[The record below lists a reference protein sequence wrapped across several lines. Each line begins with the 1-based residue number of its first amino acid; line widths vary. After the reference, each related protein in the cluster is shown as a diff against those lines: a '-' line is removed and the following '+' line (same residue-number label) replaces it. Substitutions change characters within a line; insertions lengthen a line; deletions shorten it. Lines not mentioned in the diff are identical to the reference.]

1 VARPGFWLHAAW
13 ESATEPESVAV
24 HRVGWGFVSLY
35 TLAFISTSLLFLA
48 PLLVTLALK
57 VNSLVGIEQAP
68 RSLALVTGIGA
79 LLAMVGNPF
88 FGKMSDRTSS
98 QLGMLCAGGIAA
110 LFDVIDPDSALK
122 ALAGGP
128 EFVWKLSLGIYPM
141 VKGFKPSPITE
152 EATADTTPPATS
164 SPSDHRAGPGP
175 TRARPR
181 TAPEGPIMKAF
192 VYEKYGPPETLR
204 LAEVDKPVPD
214 ADHVLVKVRAASVN
228 AADWHVL
235 RGKPLFS
242 RATLG
247 LLRPKHQV
255 LGVDIAGQ
263 VEAVGSGVTRFQP
276 GDEVYANLLDHG
288 YGGFAEYVSVPVD
301 VMSLKPPSLSFEDA
315 AAVPMAAVTALQGLG
330 HHGAIQPAHKV
341 LINGASG
348 GVGTFAVQIAKAYGG
363 EVTAVT
369 STRNLELVGS
379 LGADHVLDY
388 TSTDA
393 LGGGRRYDLILDTV
407 GNRSVPDLRRALA
420 QGGKAAVTGFTSV
433 AGLLAV
439 SLRGGK
445 DIAQVQAHVTTKD
458 LDVLSEL
465 IEAGKVRPQI
475 DRRYRFTEIP
485 AAIAYLE
492 QGRARA
498 KVVVE
503 VG

>member
-1 VARPGFWLHAAW
+1 
-13 ESATEPESVAV
+13 
-24 HRVGWGFVSLY
+24 
-35 TLAFISTSLLFLA
+35 
-48 PLLVTLALK
+48 
-57 VNSLVGIEQAP
+57 
-68 RSLALVTGIGA
+68 
-79 LLAMVGNPF
+79 
-88 FGKMSDRTSS
+88 
-98 QLGMLCAGGIAA
+98 
-110 LFDVIDPDSALK
+110 
-122 ALAGGP
+122 
-128 EFVWKLSLGIYPM
+128 
-141 VKGFKPSPITE
+141 
-152 EATADTTPPATS
+152 
-164 SPSDHRAGPGP
+164 
-175 TRARPR
+175 
-181 TAPEGPIMKAF
+181 MKAF

-204 LAEVDKPVPD
+204 LAEVDKPAPD

-228 AADWHVL
+228 AADWHLL

-247 LLRPKHQV
+247 LLRPRRQV

-263 VEAVGSGVTRFQP
+263 VEAVGSGVTRFRP

-288 YGGFAEYVSVPVD
+288 YGGFAEYVSAPVD
-301 VMSLKPPSLSFEDA
+301 VMSLKPPSLSFEEA
-315 AAVPMAAVTALQGLG
+315 AAVPMAAATALQGLRR
-330 HHGAIQPAHKV
+330 HGELQPGQRV

-348 GVGTFAVQIAKAYGG
+348 GVGTFAVQLAKAYGA

-369 STRNLELVGS
+369 STRNLELVRS

-388 TSTDA
+388 TTTDA
-393 LGGGRRYDLILDTV
+393 LGGGQRYDLILDTV
-407 GNRSVPDLRRALA
+407 GNRSVPDLKRALA

-433 AGLLAV
+433 AKLLAV

-445 DIAQVQAHVTTKD
+445 DIAQVQAHVTTRD
-458 LDVLSEL
+458 LELLSEL

-498 KVVVE
+498 KVVAE

>member
-1 VARPGFWLHAAW
+1 
-13 ESATEPESVAV
+13 
-24 HRVGWGFVSLY
+24 
-35 TLAFISTSLLFLA
+35 
-48 PLLVTLALK
+48 
-57 VNSLVGIEQAP
+57 
-68 RSLALVTGIGA
+68 
-79 LLAMVGNPF
+79 
-88 FGKMSDRTSS
+88 
-98 QLGMLCAGGIAA
+98 
-110 LFDVIDPDSALK
+110 
-122 ALAGGP
+122 
-128 EFVWKLSLGIYPM
+128 
-141 VKGFKPSPITE
+141 
-152 EATADTTPPATS
+152 
-164 SPSDHRAGPGP
+164 
-175 TRARPR
+175 
-181 TAPEGPIMKAF
+181 MKAF

-204 LAEVDKPVPD
+204 LAEVDRPAPD

-247 LLRPKHQV
+247 LLRPRRQV

-288 YGGFAEYVSVPVD
+288 YGGFAEYASAPVD
-301 VMSLKPPSLSFEDA
+301 VMSLKPPSLSFEEA
-315 AAVPMAAVTALQGLG
+315 AAVPMAAATALQGLRR
-330 HHGAIQPAHKV
+330 HGELQPGQRV

-348 GVGTFAVQIAKAYGG
+348 GVGTFAVQLAKAYGA

-369 STRNLELVGS
+369 STRNLELVRS

-388 TSTDA
+388 TTTDA
-393 LGGGRRYDLILDTV
+393 LGGGQRYDLILDTV

-433 AGLLAV
+433 AKLLAV

-445 DIAQVQAHVTTKD
+445 DIAQVQAHVTTRD
-458 LDVLSEL
+458 LELLSEL

-498 KVVVE
+498 KVVAE